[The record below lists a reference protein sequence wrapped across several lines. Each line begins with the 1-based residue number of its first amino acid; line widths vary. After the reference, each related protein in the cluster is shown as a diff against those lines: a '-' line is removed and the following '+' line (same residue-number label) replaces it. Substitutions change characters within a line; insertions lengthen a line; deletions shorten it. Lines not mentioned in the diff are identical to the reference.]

1 MIYMNV
7 LFDCK
12 FTYFGR
18 VNNYLLYL
26 KLILRHGFE
35 RFKDAFY
42 MYFICVSSS
51 QENRESYM
59 RECKCIE
66 IS

>member
-1 MIYMNV
+1 MFYINV
-7 LFDCK
+7 LLNCK
-12 FTYFGR
+12 FTHFGR
-18 VNNYLLYL
+18 VNHYLLYL
-26 KLILRHGFE
+26 KLILLHRFE

-42 MYFICVSSS
+42 MYFICVGSS